1 MKASALILSLV
12 CLAPV
17 MAAAEDA
24 PPPPPQGIWT
34 GKGQAGYLSSQGNSE
49 AKSAN
54 AAIDMALV
62 DGPWQHALHLGG
74 LYGQSAGIVST
85 ERWDTLWQTNY
96 DLTTDLYTFGALR
109 YQHDMFN
116 GFQYQASGTAGL
128 GYKFINTDA
137 TKLSAQLGVGYR
149 VLRPEDLT
157 KDAAGAVIARTP
169 LASESGA
176 IVAAGV
182 NYSQALS
189 STTTL
194 SDKLLIEAGS
204 SDTLVTNALALAVKI
219 STKLALSVGYAIQ
232 DNTKPPAGLKKLDT
246 LETLNLVYSF

>member
-1 MKASALILSLV
+1 MKAIALILSLA
-12 CLAPV
+12 CLAPMMTV
-17 MAAAEDA
+17 ADDA
-24 PPPPPQGIWT
+24 PPPPPQGVWT
-34 GKGQAGYLSSQGNSE
+34 GSGQAGYVSSQGNSE

-62 DGPWQHALHLGG
+62 DGPWHHALHLGA
-74 LYGQSAGIVST
+74 LYGQSAGIVSA

-96 DLTTDLYTFGALR
+96 DLPTDLYTFGALH

-116 GFQYQASGTAGL
+116 GFQYQASGTVGL

-137 TKLSAQLGVGYR
+137 TKLSAQLGVGYG

-176 IVAAGV
+176 IVSGA
-182 NYSQALS
+182 
-189 STTTL
+189 
-194 SDKLLIEAGS
+194 
-204 SDTLVTNALALAVKI
+204 
-219 STKLALSVGYAIQ
+219 
-232 DNTKPPAGLKKLDT
+232 
-246 LETLNLVYSF
+246 